1 MPEEEVQPLEQ
12 NTAQVIFVEDELGLQ
27 LGDTKL
33 KQLSPVES
41 SRYTLKKELSNDK
54 KQITQDVKKAANKA
68 REQVKDLA
76 REGNPKS
83 VADINESL
91 EIATK
96 VDNVKT
102 ILGYE
107 KKEAELEK
115 IREELKTGE
124 KGKEILLPGVTGPAL
139 ETPLN
144 VKSEG

>member
-54 KQITQDVKKAANKA
+54 KQITQDVKKEANKA

-115 IREELKTGE
+115 IREQLKNGKDKELLIPGE
-124 KGKEILLPGVTGPAL
+124 GGGIID
-139 ETPLN
+139 TPI
-144 VKSEG
+144 KRP